1 MNVRDRFDEW
11 FGKTAQPVADPA
23 QAMPATVVL
32 RETPT
37 GKITRGPLIIGG
49 GILLLSLWMV
59 SRSGEKAVTVP
70 AVGASVQPAI
80 TDARRVGEVRRNIEP
95 PKVNPDIEL
104 RRQELEMSRGGQPLA
119 NDPLYPGSAPQPQQT
134 PAQIAAEQERE
145 RLRKSLFSS
154 PVVLVA
160 QARELPPVSPAPQQT
175 VADKQQPSGLS
186 YGINPANVPEKTSDC
201 KDIDRHGETLYSLC
215 EGTILNART
224 ENRLVGE
231 LSGPV
236 KAFTSSNT
244 LSRDGQHL
252 LLPKGTVVLGKASG
266 VSQTNQRRIAVSFHR
281 LILPDGRGVALDQ
294 VPGLDQAGE
303 TALAGK
309 TNRHLISTF
318 GTAAVIGA
326 LAGFSQFGAG
336 SVYTGG
342 GIDTYRQGVA
352 SSMGQSGQQILQRD
366 LNRMPAITIPEG
378 KAIEI
383 YLTADL
389 HLPEF
394 KALEAK

>member
-1 MNVRDRFDEW
+1 MNVRDKFAEW
-11 FGKTAQPVADPA
+11 FGKPAQPVADPA
-23 QAMPATVVL
+23 QPLPATVVL
-32 RETPT
+32 RETPR

-70 AVGASVQPAI
+70 AAGASVQPAT
-80 TDARRVGEVRRNIEP
+80 TDTRRVGEVRRNIEP

-104 RRQELEMSRGGQPLA
+104 RRQEVEMSRGGEPVA
-119 NDPLYPGSAPQPQQT
+119 NDPLYPGSAPPPQT
-134 PAQIAAEQERE
+134 PAQTATEQERE

-160 QARELPPVSPAPQQT
+160 PARELPPVTPVPQRTVAAQLQPAPL
-175 VADKQQPSGLS
+175 G
-186 YGINPANVPEKTSDC
+186 YGINPEKSPEKTSDC
-201 KDIDRHGETLYSLC
+201 EDIDRGGERLYSLC
-215 EGTILNART
+215 EGTIIDART

-231 LSGPV
+231 FSGPV
-236 KAFTSSNT
+236 KAFTSSDT

-252 LLPKGTVVLGKASG
+252 LLPKGTVVLGNANG
-266 VSQTNQRRIAVSFHR
+266 VSQTNQRRIAVTFHR

-309 TNRHLISTF
+309 TNRHLMSTF

-366 LNRMPAITIPEG
+366 LNRMPTITIPEG

-389 HLPEF
+389 HLREF